1 MLRKL
6 NGLIILKCLEQSFA
20 LLAAA
25 INCVMCIVEVLHK
38 VDWSVSLILGGLE
51 QVLQRFWGLPLW
63 PSG

>member
-1 MLRKL
+1 M
-6 NGLIILKCLEQSFA
+6 EQSFA